1 MKNKEGSSRDGPF
14 LWPFFFAALRLRARS
29 NPGIRAAAGIEMV
42 SHEGKKGVEG
52 NLHRGDFRKPRPPKL
67 GPMSLPNLFAS
78 SRENENLR

>member
-1 MKNKEGSSRDGPF
+1 
-14 LWPFFFAALRLRARS
+14 
-29 NPGIRAAAGIEMV
+29 V

-78 SRENENLR
+78 SRGNENLR